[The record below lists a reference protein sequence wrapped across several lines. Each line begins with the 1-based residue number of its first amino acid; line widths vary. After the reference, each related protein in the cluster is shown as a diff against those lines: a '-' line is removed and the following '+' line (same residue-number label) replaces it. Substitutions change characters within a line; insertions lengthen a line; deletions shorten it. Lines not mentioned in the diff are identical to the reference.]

1 MRYRLEYILLVSIA
15 AIFRVLPRNAAL
27 SLGRRL
33 GALGPLLQPKRASI
47 ADDNLSNAFPE
58 MPAAERHRIIEQ
70 VFSNLGVGL
79 VEMLRL
85 DMFDGGKDLQELFTI
100 EGAEHIREAL
110 DLGRGCILLTGHLG
124 FWESGNFVFP
134 ALGLPTAIV
143 AKPMKNPL
151 VDGYFRRL
159 RESHGGYVIDS
170 RKGARR
176 IFKAL
181 QSNHLV
187 GILMDQHTARN
198 QAVRVPFFGRPAFTT
213 SVIAQIAM
221 KYQVPVVPVFAYR
234 NADNT
239 YLAIVSP
246 PMLLESDLSAEG
258 IVAATTLLTEKIE
271 EGILRDVGQ
280 WFWIHRRWKYMTDH
294 GK

>member
-1 MRYRLEYILLVSIA
+1 MRYRLEYILLICIA
-15 AIFRVLPRNAAL
+15 AIVRLLPRNAAL
-27 SLGRRL
+27 CLGRKFGVIGRFL
-33 GALGPLLQPKRASI
+33 RPKRTNI
-47 ADDNLSNAFPE
+47 ADNNLRNAFPE
-58 MPAAERHRIIEQ
+58 MPAAERKRIIKQ
-70 VFSNLGVGL
+70 VFSNLGIGL

-85 DMFDGGKDLQELFTI
+85 DLLDGKRDLNKLFTI

-110 DLGRGCILLTGHLG
+110 TMGRGCILLTGHLG
-124 FWESGNFVFP
+124 FWEAGNFVFP

-143 AKPMKNPL
+143 TRPMKNPL
-151 VDGYFRRL
+151 VDDYFRRL
-159 RESHGGYVIDS
+159 RESHGGYVIDR

-181 QSNHLV
+181 QNNHLV
-187 GILMDQHTARN
+187 GILMDQHTARR
-198 QAVRVPFFGRPAFTT
+198 QAVRVPFFGRPAYTT
-213 SVIAQIAM
+213 PVIAQMAM

-234 NADNT
+234 NVDHT
-239 YLAIVSP
+239 YRAMVSP
-246 PMLLESDLSAEG
+246 PLLLDCDLSSEG